1 LLKDKIGIRLI
12 DAQILK
18 MPTPFEAGEASVE
31 ILEKPQIP
39 PHKDTPSIDITSEA
53 ADIDFGLEKGAA

>member
-1 LLKDKIGIRLI
+1 
-12 DAQILK
+12 